1 MYFIPIDKMQER
13 VGVARE
19 DSDTSLFLNLLY
31 LGEMLTKIVTAGLI
45 AAIDDDRHR
54 QRYRFAYGL
63 VRADGLGDW
72 SVAIDDILIGPAA
85 QLLQPAAQD
94 EQKELT
100 QRCGPSTWQFEAI
113 TLLHRCLK
121 LIEPTYDDLPARIE
135 GRRWFAIFAT
145 LRNKTRGHGAP
156 PSDVCRSIC
165 PDLEKSIQMVI
176 DNFNLFKRP
185 WAYLYQNLSGKYR
198 VTKLT
203 TDVTPFDSLKSARP
217 AMSLPDGVYV
227 YFDRLVRVDL
237 IQSTVEAIDF
247 FFPNGS
253 FRDKCFE
260 LLSYITGDKAEGDS
274 GNYMTPATELPG
286 SETQGI
292 GALDLQGMCF
302 GNLPPAQDGYISRLV
317 LESELYSALMNERHP
332 IVTLV
337 GRGGIGKTWLAL
349 SVLHK
354 VAQQERF
361 AAILWFSAR
370 DIDLLSE
377 GPKIVTP
384 HVLTQNDIAKELVRL
399 MDPAEALDKVFKPI
413 DYLAHSLSKSP
424 VGPLLF
430 VFDNFETVRSPI
442 ELFTWLDTYI
452 RLPNKIL
459 ITTRFREFK
468 ADYPIEVMGMTEQE
482 SDELIS
488 STADVLGIRSL
499 LTDSYRHELYQ
510 ESDGHPYV
518 LKILLGEVAKAGR
531 LVTVERIVAS
541 KDEILFALF
550 ERTYSRLPPVSK
562 RVFLTL
568 CNWRSTVPQL
578 AVEAVLLRPSN
589 EKMDVSGAIDQLS
602 RSSFIEITASER
614 DNESFITVPLVAAIF
629 GKRKLAASPMKT
641 AVEAD
646 TQILHAFGAAQSGD
660 TRLGVAPRIAKLFRH
675 VAERVGQH
683 REELDEYL
691 PMLEFIAR
699 KYPPAWLL
707 LASLHE
713 ELGTTE
719 PSAENVKRAI
729 RRFLES
735 SPNDADKQKAWNRLA
750 EVCRQT
756 SDWSGEA
763 HALVEMCELS
773 DVPFSTISLTAN
785 RLNSLFYF
793 QHLVLDTDE
802 KQIVVQRLVT
812 AMELRISEA
821 DATDCSRL
829 AWLCK
834 GLHDDDRAKQYTQLG
849 LSLEP
854 YNEYCQKLASTL
866 GMQ

>member
-1 MYFIPIDKMQER
+1 MTFMPIDKMKQR
-13 VGVARE
+13 LDIARE

-31 LGEMLTKIVTAGLI
+31 LGEMLTKIVAGGLV
-45 AAIDDDRHR
+45 AAIEDDRHR
-54 QRYRFAYGL
+54 QRYRLLYGL

-72 SVAIDDILIGPAA
+72 SVAIDDILTGPAA
-85 QLLQPAAQD
+85 QLLQFAARD
-94 EQKELT
+94 EQRELT
-100 QRCGPSTWQFEAI
+100 QRCGSGAWQFEAI
-113 TLLHRCLK
+113 TLLHRCIK
-121 LIEPTYDDLPARIE
+121 IVEPAYDDLALRIE
-135 GRRWFAIFAT
+135 GRRWFAMFAT

-156 PSDVCRSIC
+156 PSDVCSTIC
-165 PDLEKSIQMVI
+165 PDLEKSIQIVI
-176 DNFNLFKRP
+176 ENHCLLKRS
-185 WAYLYQNLSGKYR
+185 WVYLRQNLSGKYR
-198 VTKLT
+198 VTGLT
-203 TDVTPFDSLKSARP
+203 EDATPYAPLKSASHTT
-217 AMSLPDGVYV
+217 SLPDGVYV
-227 YFDRLVRVDL
+227 YFDRPVRVEL
-237 IQSTVEAIDF
+237 MQSTVEAIDF

-253 FRDKCFE
+253 FTDKHFE
-260 LLSYITGDKAEGDS
+260 LLSYITGDKAEGNS
-274 GNYMTPATELPG
+274 GEYMTPATELPG
-286 SETQGI
+286 SETQGVGVLDVQ
-292 GALDLQGMCF
+292 GACF
-302 GNLPPAQDGYISRLV
+302 GNLPPIQDGYVRRRI
-317 LESELYSALMNERHP
+317 LEMELHSALMDERHP
-332 IVTLV
+332 VVTLV

-349 SVLHK
+349 SMLHE
-354 VAQQERF
+354 VAQSDRF
-361 AAILWFSAR
+361 TAIVWLSAR

-377 GPKIVTP
+377 GPKIVTA
-384 HVLTQNDIAKELVRL
+384 HVLTQKDIAKEFVRL
-399 MDPAEALDKVFKPI
+399 LDPVEALDKAFKPLT
-413 DYLAHSLSKSP
+413 YLADSLSKSP

-442 ELFTWLDTYI
+442 ELFTWLDAYV

-468 ADYPIEVMGMTEQE
+468 ADYPIEVTGMTEQE

-488 STADVLGIRSL
+488 STAGMLGIRQL
-499 LTDSYRHELYQ
+499 LTEGYKGELYQ

-518 LKILLGEVAKAGR
+518 MKILLGEVAKAGR
-531 LVTVERIVAS
+531 LTNVERIVAA
-541 KDEILFALF
+541 KDEILSALF
-550 ERTYSRLPPVSK
+550 ERTYSRLPPVAK

-589 EKMDVSGAIDQLS
+589 DRMDVSEAIDQLS
-602 RSSFIEITASER
+602 RSSFIEITKSQE
-614 DNESFITVPLVAAIF
+614 DDESFITVPLVAAIF

-646 TQILHAFGAAQSGD
+646 TQILHAFGAAQSSD
-660 TRLGVAPRIAKLFRH
+660 THLGVAPRIAKLFRH

-683 REELDEYL
+683 REELVEYL

-713 ELGTTE
+713 ELDTTE

-750 EVCRQT
+750 EVCRQS

-773 DVPFSTISLTAN
+773 NVPFSMISLTAN

-834 GLHDDDRAKQYTQLG
+834 GLHDDDRARRFTMLG

-866 GMQ
+866 GM